1 MGIGSAVNIDCVNG
15 SVADYTNQQIVRRP
29 FLSAL
34 RPEERAALDAVGQE
48 QQFADG
54 QTIFRQGDRSGG
66 VFAILSGRVK
76 VSVRGAAGRQV
87 VLQFPGRG
95 DLVGELATL
104 SGGSRAAT
112 VTAVGVVE
120 TIALS
125 TESFRRF
132 ISSHPRV
139 AGLVVEHVTALLADA
154 DRQLVDLAT
163 RDVTGRVAARLLE
176 LAGPAEPGEGNTV
189 RISLALSQD
198 ELAAWTGAS
207 REAVAKSLQ
216 QLRELG
222 WVQTARREITVLDR
236 AALASL
242 VGQ

>member
-1 MGIGSAVNIDCVNG
+1 MRIGSALINSRVNG
-15 SVADYTNQQIVRRP
+15 SVTDYTKDSIPRRP

-34 RPEERAALDAVGQE
+34 RPEERAAFGAAGEE
-48 QQFADG
+48 QRFADG

-76 VSVRGAAGRQV
+76 VSVRGAGGRHV
-87 VLQFPGRG
+87 VLQFPGKG
-95 DLVGELATL
+95 DLVGELAAL

-112 VTAVGVVE
+112 VTAVGIVE
-120 TIALS
+120 AIALS

-132 ISSHPRV
+132 ISTNPRV

-176 LAGPAEPGEGNTV
+176 LAGPADPGDGNTV
-189 RISLALSQD
+189 RISVPLSQD

-222 WVQTARREITVLDR
+222 WVQTGRREITVLDR

-242 VGQ
+242 VG